1 MQILKL
7 EWLKFRRSS
16 MLNRGILKLVLL
28 GFLFLYFAISFIGL
42 GVGILF
48 INENE
53 LDNQPTISSL
63 NQIGKF
69 ILYYFVLD
77 IVLRFVLQK
86 FPSLDLRKYL
96 LTPIKKSTISHFA
109 LIRSLLNYFNIFPF
123 LFTISLATTVSLA
136 ISPTYGLKVALLL
149 SGFILIN
156 NYISF
161 SLTSRFEA
169 QVKTIFAIVAAL
181 VLLLF
186 LDVKN
191 YIQISPILDSIW
203 KFLINSGW
211 AYLLPLLATPF
222 LYYFDF
228 RYLSNNLYTEAIKS
242 PDQATHSNFLNFK
255 KLNNYG
261 SIGQLINLEIKLIL
275 RNQRSRSL
283 LWISLFM
290 LTYPLI
296 FSGEEYSGFLIFVSI
311 VVTGMFAMN
320 YGQLMFSWNGSYFD
334 LLLTRNVV
342 LKDIFLAKYYL
353 LSLSCITL
361 TIPTLLYGFRD
372 SIYFLYLPTMCIYN
386 IGVSIYL
393 YMILGCFKSKRI
405 DVQKK
410 ATMNYEGISAL
421 HFLIMIPVIGIPYLI
436 IFLSKLTSVDH
447 LGLIILTL
455 SGLIGIIFHHQ
466 IINWILSIFI
476 KKKYAIAHTFRTEA
490 Q

>member
-1 MQILKL
+1 
-7 EWLKFRRSS
+7 
-16 MLNRGILKLVLL
+16 
-28 GFLFLYFAISFIGL
+28 
-42 GVGILF
+42 
-48 INENE
+48 
-53 LDNQPTISSL
+53 
-63 NQIGKF
+63 
-69 ILYYFVLD
+69 
-77 IVLRFVLQK
+77 
-86 FPSLDLRKYL
+86 
-96 LTPIKKSTISHFA
+96 
-109 LIRSLLNYFNIFPF
+109 
-123 LFTISLATTVSLA
+123 
-136 ISPTYGLKVALLL
+136 
-149 SGFILIN
+149 
-156 NYISF
+156 
-161 SLTSRFEA
+161 
-169 QVKTIFAIVAAL
+169 
-181 VLLLF
+181 
-186 LDVKN
+186 
-191 YIQISPILDSIW
+191 
-203 KFLINSGW
+203 
-211 AYLLPLLATPF
+211 
-222 LYYFDF
+222 
-228 RYLSNNLYTEAIKS
+228 
-242 PDQATHSNFLNFK
+242 
-255 KLNNYG
+255 
-261 SIGQLINLEIKLIL
+261 
-275 RNQRSRSL
+275 
-283 LWISLFM
+283 M

-421 HFLIMIPVIGIPYLI
+421 HFLTMIPVIGIPYLI

-455 SGLIGIIFHHQ
+455 LGLIGIIFHHQ